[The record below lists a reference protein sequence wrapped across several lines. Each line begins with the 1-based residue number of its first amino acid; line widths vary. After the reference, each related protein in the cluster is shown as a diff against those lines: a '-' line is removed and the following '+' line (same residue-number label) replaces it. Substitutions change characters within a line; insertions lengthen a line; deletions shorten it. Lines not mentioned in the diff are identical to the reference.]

1 MESKIS
7 TVKFGG
13 KFYEKKVAGFAK
25 FTKFDKASRNHKN
38 IKKLSPN
45 ESGQLKERIIYGPT
59 AELYRPG
66 RRRKFANLNQPPYI
80 SLGSQ
85 SEISGI

>member
-25 FTKFDKASRNHKN
+25 FIKFDKAGRNHKN
-38 IKKLSPN
+38 IKKLSLN
-45 ESGQLKERIIYGPT
+45 ESHNLRT
-59 AELYRPG
+59 D
-66 RRRKFANLNQPPYI
+66 RRAVQTRAAP
-80 SLGSQ
+80 
-85 SEISGI
+85 